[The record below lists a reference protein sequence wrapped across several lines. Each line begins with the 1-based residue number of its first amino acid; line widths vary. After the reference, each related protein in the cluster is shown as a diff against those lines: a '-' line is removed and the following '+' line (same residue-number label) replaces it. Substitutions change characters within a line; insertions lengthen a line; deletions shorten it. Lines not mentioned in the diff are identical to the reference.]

1 MCLILTHKNGDF
13 DSLAS
18 VVAASKLFPGSTA
31 LMPEPLQPNV
41 RSFVNLFR
49 DLLPL
54 ASPREIEDSYKKV
67 VVVDTNRR
75 DRIGNWTKLLDRAD
89 EIIVYDHHH
98 TDGDIVADRLIKEI
112 VGSTTTI
119 LFDEIRNN
127 NISLTEFETTLLA
140 LGIYEDTG
148 CLTYD
153 ITTQKDAAAVASLWE
168 LGLNAKILQEYLRSP
183 LSSAQKELFEKLIR
197 NSEFY
202 EINQRRVLIS
212 TTVLDEYVV
221 GAAVLMQMLD
231 EIEDA
236 GLTIAIIQMT
246 ESIYLAARSRDEDLN
261 LNELLAPFNVRG
273 YPSAV
278 STHFKGV
285 NAEEVKKQVVEFLKY
300 YLPPAVTAE
309 KAASKPVFTVKS
321 DLSLAEADALL
332 AEHSFKGC
340 PVVENGRLVG
350 IISRRD
356 LRKGLKSDLAH
367 APVKGFMSTEI
378 ITATPD
384 QPLTE
389 IRKQMAENN
398 IGRIPLVDENGKLE
412 GIITRSDILRYLSY
426 FDRRGRY
433 LKREAVTSLSAVE
446 GKDQVN
452 ALNKFEE
459 NNLLP
464 MMKRRLPH
472 HLRDL
477 FQKISRH
484 AEQGNEKVYLVGGII
499 RDLLL
504 DYPIQKDIDLV
515 VIGDAVSFAFSLR
528 KNLGGTVRHHDQ
540 FGTASLYM
548 KDGLRL
554 DFVTARKEFYTSPAA
569 LPRVERSTLKNDLF
583 RRDFTI
589 NTMACSLEKKSYGK
603 LYDFF
608 NGREDIKQRKIRA
621 LYQLSFVDD
630 PLRILRAIRFEQR
643 YTFIIESKTL
653 KLIEKAV
660 DNKMLS
666 RLSRQRLNQELR
678 LIYKEPSPLSI
689 LLRFDW
695 LGLMPYLYPS
705 VKTDQS
711 TWQLLSEMEDVIKW
725 AESRNWDKE
734 PDKELVYLAGLFIG
748 LDSYEL
754 SAIIK
759 KLNLS
764 RERAGIV
771 ETTCKEA
778 PELLDKL
785 SKNDLN
791 PSEVVSC
798 LDPLPLEAIMAVHAL
813 ADRKK
818 LRDYLKLY
826 MDGLRYIRP
835 RTRGEDLKKLGI
847 KPGPQYRKIIDNLKQ
862 AVLDGEVRTP
872 HEEIDYVLEYLE
884 KDKSN
889 GKEED

>member
-1 MCLILTHKNGDF
+1 MCLIITHKNGDF
-13 DSLAS
+13 DSLAA
-18 VVAASKLFPGSTA
+18 VVAASKIFPGSTVI
-31 LMPEPLQPNV
+31 MPDPVHPNV
-41 RSFVNLFR
+41 RSFINLYR

-54 ASPREIEDSYKKV
+54 ANPRDVEETYKRV
-67 VVVDTNRR
+67 VIVDTNRR
-75 DRIGNWTKLLDRAD
+75 DRIGGWTKFLDRAE
-89 EIIVYDHHH
+89 EIIIYDHHH
-98 TDGDIVADRLIKEI
+98 GDGDISADHLVKEI

-119 LFDEIRNN
+119 LFDEIKNS
-127 NISLTEFETTLLA
+127 NIKLTEFETTLMA

-153 ITTQKDAAAVASLWE
+153 ITTKKDAATVASLWE
-168 LGLNAKILQEYLRSP
+168 LGLNPKLLQEYLRSP
-183 LSSAQKELFEKLIR
+183 LSSAQKELFEKLFR

-221 GAAVLMQMLD
+221 GASALMQILD

-246 ESIYLAARSRDEDLN
+246 ESIYLAARSKDEDLN
-261 LNELLAPFNVRG
+261 LNELLAPFNARG

-278 STHFKGV
+278 STQFKGV

-300 YLPPAVTAE
+300 YLPPAIIAD
-309 KAASKPVFTVKS
+309 KAASRPVFTVKS
-321 DLSLAEADALL
+321 DISLAEADALL

-356 LRKGLKSDLAH
+356 LQKGFKNDLNH

-378 ITATPD
+378 ITATPG

-389 IRKQMAENN
+389 IRKQMVEHN
-398 IGRIPLVDENGKLE
+398 IGRVPLVDEKGNLE
-412 GIITRSDILRYLSY
+412 GIITRSDILRHLSN

-433 LKREAVTSLSAVE
+433 LKREGVVPTKVDESQD
-446 GKDQVN
+446 DQTEI
-452 ALNKFEE
+452 KKQEDG
-459 NNLLP
+459 NLLP
-464 MMKRRLPH
+464 LLKRKLPYY
-472 HLRDL
+472 LRYL
-477 FQKISRH
+477 FLKISRH
-484 AEQGNEKVYLVGGII
+484 AASVNEQVYLVGGII

-504 DYPIQKDIDLV
+504 DYTVQKDIDLV

-528 KNLGGTVRHHDQ
+528 KKLGGTVRHHDQ
-540 FGTASLYM
+540 FGTASLYL
-548 KDGLRL
+548 KEGLRL
-554 DFVTARKEFYTSPAA
+554 DFVTARKEFYKSPAA

-589 NTMACSLEKKSYGK
+589 NTMACSLEKKKYGK

-608 NGREDIKQRKIRA
+608 NGREDIEQRKIRV
-621 LYQLSFVDD
+621 LYQKSFVDD

-643 YTFIIESKTL
+643 YDFTIESKTL

-660 DNKMLS
+660 EDRMLS
-666 RLSRQRLNQELR
+666 RLSRQRLNHELK
-678 LIYKEPSPLSI
+678 LIYKEPSPLNI

-695 LGLMPYLYPS
+695 LGLMPYLYPDA
-705 VKTDQS
+705 KTEQE
-711 TWQLLSEMEDVIKW
+711 TWKLLSEIEEVIKW
-725 AESRNWDKE
+725 SETRNWDRE
-734 PDKELVYLAGLFIG
+734 PDKELAYLSGLYSG
-748 LDSYEL
+748 LDSSEL

-764 RERAGIV
+764 RERAGTL
-771 ETTCKEA
+771 ETTCSEA
-778 PELLDKL
+778 PELLNKL
-785 SKNDLN
+785 GKNELN
-791 PSEVVSC
+791 PSEVVAY
-798 LDPLPLEAIMAVHAL
+798 LDPLPLEAIITVHAM
-813 ADRKK
+813 ADKK
-818 LRDYLKLY
+818 KIRDYLKLY
-826 MDGLRYIRP
+826 MDGLRYVRP

-847 KPGPQYRKIIDNLKQ
+847 KPGPQYKKIIDNLKQ
-862 AVLDGEVRTP
+862 AVLNGDVRTP

-884 KDKSN
+884 KEKKDKR
-889 GKEED
+889 EDE